1 MLHSIHWLP
10 PPTRSRP
17 VQTTT
22 QAYATDLVRT
32 VTEALQV
39 SGLHRALQ
47 MLNETVPYRFTG
59 VYHFEPGWVRSL
71 VLFDRE
77 NPALEVGADVPMKES
92 YCMYTAREGSGLRIV
107 NAIGEARWAGH
118 AARESVL
125 SYVAVLLLDG
135 EGAAL
140 GTLCHFDFCSRKV
153 PPGTLELLEAVR
165 RPVEKHMLAHGLT
178 APPPDVFG

>member
-1 MLHSIHWLP
+1 MRTHDH
-10 PPTRSRP
+10 T
-17 VQTTT
+17 
-22 QAYATDLVRT
+22 ADLVRT
-32 VTEALQV
+32 VTETLQV
-39 SGLHRALQ
+39 GGLHRVLQ

-107 NAIGEARWAGH
+107 NATGEARWVGH

-125 SYVAVLLLDG
+125 SYVAVLLHDG

-140 GTLCHFDFCSRKV
+140 GTLCHFDFCSRQV

-165 RPVEKHMLAHGLT
+165 RPLEEHLLARGLT
-178 APPPDVFG
+178 APPALVFD